1 MQSLFDLKKEEDLYS
16 ILNCVDSSTSEQI
29 RTEYKRLAL
38 QHHPD
43 KNSNSAQF
51 DKIKAAYDILG
62 DPAKRALYDR
72 WKASGLII
80 PFSQFAQLGTHAQ
93 TVHWQSL
100 PSQLTI
106 TDHDNT
112 SHVDMTSIR
121 TPSTNS
127 QRVQVESTS
136 FWKKKDYIIQDR
148 PN

>member
-16 ILNCVDSSTSEQI
+16 ILNCVDSSTVSKKLLQG
-29 RTEYKRLAL
+29 AL

-62 DPAKRALYDR
+62 DPTKRALYDR

-106 TDHDNT
+106 TDHDNS

-121 TPSTNS
+121 IPSANS